1 MSSIDY
7 FSLSGIPY
15 IMIAWLGIWLIRPL
29 ATLFHELGHSL
40 VACFLTS
47 NEVTLRVG
55 RPGGKFFRLGKNL
68 SVEFSLR
75 HGQEGLTTFSVKSLA
90 KYKYFFILAGG
101 PFSTLLFV
109 LHSGYLL
116 FYQSHGVWLE
126 LPLISWFCCHSLTF
140 FRSVIPMRLKPTES
154 FPNGPPSDGL
164 QIYIQCFQKKKESS
178 DC

>member
-15 IMIAWLGIWLIRPL
+15 IMIAWFGIWLIRPL
-29 ATLFHELGHSL
+29 ATFFHELGHSL
-40 VACFLTS
+40 VACLLTS
-47 NEVTLRVG
+47 SEVSLRVG

>member
-29 ATLFHELGHSL
+29 ATFFHELGHSL

-47 NEVTLRVG
+47 SEVTLRVG

-90 KYKYFFILAGG
+90 KCKYFFILAGG

-116 FYQSHGVWLE
+116 FYQSHGVWVE

>member
-15 IMIAWLGIWLIRPL
+15 IIIAWFGIWLIRPL
-29 ATLFHELGHSL
+29 ATFFHELGHSL

-47 NEVTLRVG
+47 SEVTLRVG

-68 SVEFSLR
+68 SVEFSFR

>member
-15 IMIAWLGIWLIRPL
+15 VLIAWVGICLFRPL
-29 ATLFHELGHSL
+29 ATFFHELGHSL

-47 NEVTLRVG
+47 DEVLLRVG
-55 RPGGKFFRLGKNL
+55 RLGGKIFRLGKNL

-75 HGQEGLTTFSVKSLA
+75 HGQEGLTTFSAQGLA
-90 KYKYFFILAGG
+90 KYKVFFILAGG

-116 FYQSHGVWLE
+116 FYQSHGLWVE

-154 FPNGPPSDGL
+154 FPKGPPSDGL
-164 QIYIQCFQKKKESS
+164 QIYILFFSKKKNSS
-178 DC
+178 NS

>member
-15 IMIAWLGIWLIRPL
+15 VLITWVGICLFRPL
-29 ATLFHELGHSL
+29 ATFFHELGHSL

-47 NEVTLRVG
+47 DEVLLRVG
-55 RPGGKFFRLGKNL
+55 RLGGKFFRLGKNL

-75 HGQEGLTTFSVKSLA
+75 HGQEGLTTFSVQGLA
-90 KYKYFFILAGG
+90 KYKVFFILAGG

-116 FYQSHGVWLE
+116 FYQ
-126 LPLISWFCCHSLTF
+126 
-140 FRSVIPMRLKPTES
+140 
-154 FPNGPPSDGL
+154 
-164 QIYIQCFQKKKESS
+164 
-178 DC
+178 

>member
-1 MSSIDY
+1 
-7 FSLSGIPY
+7 
-15 IMIAWLGIWLIRPL
+15 MIAWLGIWLIRPL
-29 ATLFHELGHSL
+29 ATFFHELGHSL

-47 NEVTLRVG
+47 SEVSLRVG
-55 RPGGKFFRLGKNL
+55 RLGGKFFRLGKNL
-68 SVEFSLR
+68 SVEFSFR
-75 HGQEGLTTFSVKSLA
+75 HGQEGLTTFSVKSVA

-116 FYQSHGVWLE
+116 FYQSHGVWVE

-154 FPNGPPSDGL
+154 FPKGPPSDGL

>member
-15 IMIAWLGIWLIRPL
+15 IMIAWFGIWLIRPF
-29 ATLFHELGHSL
+29 ATFFHELGHSL

-47 NEVTLRVG
+47 SEVSLRVG

-109 LHSGYLL
+109 LHSGYFL